1 MLGLKWGI
9 SQLTNRH
16 NQTYF
21 DLLELIHQ
29 QEEIIQKQ
37 GETIAEL
44 VNKTAEQ
51 ENIIETLMQ
60 VHLR

>member
-1 MLGLKWGI
+1 MG
-9 SQLTNRH
+9 N

-21 DLLELIHQ
+21 DL
-29 QEEIIQKQ
+29 IQKQ

-51 ENIIETLMQ
+51 ENMINLLITEQFGMKM
-60 VHLR
+60 

>member
-1 MLGLKWGI
+1 M
-9 SQLTNRH
+9 S

-29 QEEIIQKQ
+29 QEQIIQKQ

-51 ENIIETLMQ
+51 ENIINELIQ
-60 VHLR
+60 EQLR